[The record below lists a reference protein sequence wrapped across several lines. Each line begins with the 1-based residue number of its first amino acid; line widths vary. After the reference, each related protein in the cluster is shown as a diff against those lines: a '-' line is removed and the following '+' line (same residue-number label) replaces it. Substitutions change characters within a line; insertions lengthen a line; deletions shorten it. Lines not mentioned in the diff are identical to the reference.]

1 MLSYFLNSFFV
12 YINNINFQ
20 AAGLGSEF
28 TCTAKL
34 RYSARDSECRVFV
47 TGEDEAV
54 MEFAEPQRAPSP
66 GQSAV
71 FYDGE
76 YLLGG
81 GKIIYG

>member
-1 MLSYFLNSFFV
+1 M
-12 YINNINFQ
+12 Q
-20 AAGLGSEF
+20 AFDF
-28 TCTAKL
+28 TGDFSCTARL
-34 RYSARDSECRVFV
+34 RYSARDSECRVFR

-54 MEFAEPQRAPSP
+54 IEFSEPQRAPSP

-81 GKIIYG
+81 GKIVKGE